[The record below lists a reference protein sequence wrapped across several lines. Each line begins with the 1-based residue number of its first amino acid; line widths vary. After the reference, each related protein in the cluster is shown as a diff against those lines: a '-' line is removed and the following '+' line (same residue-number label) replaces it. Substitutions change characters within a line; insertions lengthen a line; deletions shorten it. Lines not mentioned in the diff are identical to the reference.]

1 MIISRLRIARMA
13 PSLTS
18 RFQWLRT
25 HQCSH
30 SMMKRKSS
38 RGMFQWVLQNQCW
51 SSFTIC
57 SSVSCRAA
65 RDAGRYME
73 HYTENRCV
81 RACVRIYC
89 ILVDDCVIYPSAA
102 CKKTD
107 SDLWFTRL
115 WLRAE
120 QQQRMKRIDDATPDD
135 PYIYIYMRIEFDE
148 WIYIRLPD
156 KYSYA
161 IVHNI
166 LIRTYTKSSV
176 RQELRDF
183 ILYK

>member
-1 MIISRLRIARMA
+1 M
-13 PSLTS
+13 
-18 RFQWLRT
+18 
-25 HQCSH
+25 H
-30 SMMKRKSS
+30 SY
-38 RGMFQWVLQNQCW
+38 V
-51 SSFTIC
+51 
-57 SSVSCRAA
+57 
-65 RDAGRYME
+65 E
-73 HYTENRCV
+73 
-81 RACVRIYC
+81 
-89 ILVDDCVIYPSAA
+89 DCVIYPSAA
-102 CKKTD
+102 YERTD

-120 QQQRMKRIDDATPDD
+120 QQRMKRIDDASPDE
-135 PYIYIYMRIEFDE
+135 PYIYIFPRIEFDE
-148 WIYIRLPD
+148 WIYIRLLD